1 MEWEIFSPLSQWT
14 HDLKFIRPSRYYM
27 SFSEKI
33 DLDNL
38 STTGPTIDG
47 ITVKLIERKTELEDL
62 LIKLSTSKN
71 NPH

>member
-1 MEWEIFSPLSQWT
+1 
-14 HDLKFIRPSRYYM
+14 M

-62 LIKLSTSKN
+62 LIKLSTSKS